1 MLRVYPIFH
10 SGFLVELRECC
21 LLFDYYQGEIPAV
34 DPAKTLYVFVSHGHR
49 DHYTPRLRELTARW
63 PRRYFFT
70 GGVAGEEFHTMAPG
84 DRAVVDG
91 VTVEAFDSTDEG
103 VSFLVRA
110 EGTAI
115 FHAGD
120 LNLWYWEGDTEAE
133 RAEMTRRFEAVLD
146 RLRGESLDLAFLVLD
161 SRQTEADAA
170 AGIDRFQETVGAQYI
185 FPMHFGGDEALLDRR
200 MARLRDTTHILD
212 PRRKPYYDLS
222 DDS

>member
-1 MLRVYPIFH
+1 
-10 SGFLVELRECC
+10 
-21 LLFDYYQGEIPAV
+21 
-34 DPAKTLYVFVSHGHR
+34 
-49 DHYTPRLRELTARW
+49 
-63 PRRYFFT
+63 
-70 GGVAGEEFHTMAPG
+70 
-84 DRAVVDG
+84 
-91 VTVEAFDSTDEG
+91 
-103 VSFLVRA
+103 
-110 EGTAI
+110 
-115 FHAGD
+115 
-120 LNLWYWEGDTEAE
+120 
-133 RAEMTRRFEAVLD
+133 MTRRFEAVLD